1 VRGVLPF
8 SPHSHRFPSTT
19 RRRLFAAFVFLT
31 ALAVTLQA
39 QTLDAVKL
47 REVRQYI
54 KRSWTTLRRDNATLL
69 KSATD
74 TKVGQAGRL
83 ILYISRKENQGRITS
98 QLRRQLS
105 PAQFRRVE
113 TRVLP
118 EDPAAIKEA
127 GLLYLPHPYV
137 VPGGRF
143 NEMYGWDSYFTL
155 LGLARDGE
163 LPRCV
168 APPARLPGETRQAE
182 IAIRK

>member
-69 KSATD
+69 KSATG

-105 PAQFRRVE
+105 PAQFRRMDGTV
-113 TRVLP
+113 TSRCSDWRVT
-118 EDPAAIKEA
+118 A
-127 GLLYLPHPYV
+127 
-137 VPGGRF
+137 
-143 NEMYGWDSYFTL
+143 SC
-155 LGLARDGE
+155 RDASLHQRGC
-163 LPRCV
+163 RV
-168 APPARLPGETRQAE
+168 KRDRQ
-182 IAIRK
+182 K